1 VSPTQHEVTAAPFND
16 GSINNP
22 LSPDSVGPDTPHGK
36 RNAMTKAL
44 QLAQGDGCIRIYGA
58 YGAYGM
64 IAVNA
69 VDSKD

>member
-1 VSPTQHEVTAAPFND
+1 MSPTQHEVTAAPFND

-22 LSPDSVGPDTPHGK
+22 PSLDSVGPDAPHGR
-36 RNAMTKAL
+36 RNATMKVL
-44 QLAQGDGCIRIYGA
+44 QLTQGDGYIRICGA
-58 YGAYGM
+58 CGM